1 MPDVLAVSVVSPPLT
16 ASPFVAPDTTDQQLL
31 DLWLHGKSPHTQ
43 RAYRADAKRFF
54 SYVARPLRIV
64 TLGDLQAFADHLA
77 GATRTRALASVKS
90 LLAFAQRIGYLP
102 VNVGAILKLHT
113 PKDTLGERILDEASV
128 HKLLALEPHP
138 RNRMLL
144 RLLYRA
150 GLRVSEIAGLA
161 WRDLHARD
169 DGGGQVTVFG
179 KRSKTRTVLL
189 PADIWRDLAA
199 LRNGADLDTPVFPSR
214 NSGGYLHPTS
224 IGAHRLGRGHARRSG
239 RQRQGQGVAPLAPS
253 RPRHPRPRARRADPP
268 GPGHPRLR
276 LGRHDRPLPPR
287 PSHRQLGTL
296 HGRLTRDPCPSA
308 PKCSSATGTAS
319 RCANWLRLNSPTP
332 HPNNA
337 RHCPLFENGSVYT
350 SDS

>member
-1 MPDVLAVSVVSPPLT
+1 MPDVLAISVVSPPLT

-161 WRDLHARD
+161 WRDLHARG

-224 IGAHRLGRGHARRSG
+224 IERIVWAAATRAGLEGNARGKVSPHWLRHAHATHALERGAPIHLVQATLGYASVATTGRYLHAR
-239 RQRQGQGVAPLAPS
+239 PT
-253 RPRHPRPRARRADPP
+253 D
-268 GPGHPRLR
+268 
-276 LGRHDRPLPPR
+276 
-287 PSHRQLGTL
+287 
-296 HGRLTRDPCPSA
+296 
-308 PKCSSATGTAS
+308 SSARYTA
-319 RCANWLRLNSPTP
+319 
-332 HPNNA
+332 
-337 RHCPLFENGSVYT
+337 G
-350 SDS
+350 